1 VKVASATEKTVKDL
15 KKPVIRSWNGAE
27 QTKEA
32 IKMASTQQEQINEPL
47 IAAVPAQEVITLR
60 PAVPAV
66 DIPLTP
72 TALAMEQPVINDR
85 QPAAVNARV
94 PDKAAGKK
102 RGISGLGGL
111 INAIVA
117 KVDKREDKLVEFT
130 ESNDDGAL
138 LSGVNLGLL
147 KIKKQQ

>member
-1 VKVASATEKTVKDL
+1 
-15 KKPVIRSWNGAE
+15 
-27 QTKEA
+27 
-32 IKMASTQQEQINEPL
+32 
-47 IAAVPAQEVITLR
+47 
-60 PAVPAV
+60 
-66 DIPLTP
+66 
-72 TALAMEQPVINDR
+72 MEQPVINDR
-85 QPAAVNARV
+85 QPAAVNAQI

-147 KIKKQQ
+147 RMKKQQ